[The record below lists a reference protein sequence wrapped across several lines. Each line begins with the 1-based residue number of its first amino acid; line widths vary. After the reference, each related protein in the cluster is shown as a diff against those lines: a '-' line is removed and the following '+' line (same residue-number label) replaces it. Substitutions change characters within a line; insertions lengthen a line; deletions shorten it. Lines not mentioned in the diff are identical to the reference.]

1 MESSVSNSQEKEN
14 SYNLRGGQEMA
25 DIAYR
30 NEGFAYGTARV
41 SWGAIWAGVFTFVAI
56 WSVFGVLGMAIFAS
70 NANPNATAPVTGQS
84 AGIAIWSIILTIIA
98 MYVAGVDTGRLAV
111 VTNRHDGLI
120 HGMIMFGLSVVA
132 AIILTAVGGALLS
145 GGTGIQ
151 STIAHNGYVLGIFA
165 DLGWSGFVALLLGWL
180 AAMGGGSQGAAR
192 RINPNA
198 GSSAR
203 DTNVRDI
210 RPAA

>member
-1 MESSVSNSQEKEN
+1 
-14 SYNLRGGQEMA
+14 MA

-30 NEGFAYGTARV
+30 NEGLVYGVARV

-56 WSVFGVLGMAIFAS
+56 WSVFGLLGMAIFAS
-70 NANPNATAPVTGQS
+70 NANPGATAPVTGQS
-84 AGIAIWSIILTIIA
+84 AGIAVWCIILTIIA
-98 MYVAGVDTGRLAV
+98 MYVAGLETGRLAAV
-111 VTNRHDGLI
+111 SNRHDGLI

-132 AIILTAVGGALLS
+132 AIILTVLGGPLLS
-145 GGTGIQ
+145 AGTGLKTT
-151 STIAHNGYVLGIFA
+151 SPHSGYVLGIFA

-180 AAMGGGSQGAAR
+180 AAMGGGSQGAGR
-192 RINPNA
+192 RINPNV
-198 GSSAR
+198 SSNPR

>member
-1 MESSVSNSQEKEN
+1 
-14 SYNLRGGQEMA
+14 MA

-30 NEGFAYGTARV
+30 NEAFTYSATRV
-41 SWGAIWAGVFTFVAI
+41 NWGAIWAGVFTFVAI

-84 AGIAIWSIILTIIA
+84 AGMAVWAIILTIIA
-98 MYVAGVDTGRLAV
+98 MYVAGLETGRLATV
-111 VTNRHDGLI
+111 STRHDGLI

-132 AIILTAVGGALLS
+132 AIILTVLGGALLS

-151 STIAHNGYVLGIFA
+151 TTSAHSGYVLGIFA

-180 AAMGGGSQGAAR
+180 AAMGGGSQGAGR
-192 RINPNA
+192 RINPNV
-198 GSSAR
+198 SSNPR

>member
-1 MESSVSNSQEKEN
+1 
-14 SYNLRGGQEMA
+14 MA

-30 NEGFAYGTARV
+30 NEAFTYSATRV
-41 SWGAIWAGVFTFVAI
+41 NWGAIWAGVFTFVAI

-84 AGIAIWSIILTIIA
+84 AGMAVWAIILTIIA
-98 MYVAGVDTGRLAV
+98 MYVAGLETGRLATV
-111 VTNRHDGLI
+111 STRHDGLI

-132 AIILTAVGGALLS
+132 AIILTTLGGAVLS
-145 GGTGIQ
+145 GGTGVQ
-151 STIAHNGYVLGIFA
+151 GSAHNGYILGIFA

-180 AAMGGGSQGAAR
+180 AAMGGGSQGAGR
-192 RINPNA
+192 RLT
-198 GSSAR
+198 GSSTSR

>member
-1 MESSVSNSQEKEN
+1 
-14 SYNLRGGQEMA
+14 MA

-30 NEGFAYGTARV
+30 NEGFVYGATRV
-41 SWGAIWAGVFTFVAI
+41 NWGAIWAGVFTFTAI
-56 WSVFGVLGMAIFAS
+56 WSVFGLLGLAIFAS

-84 AGIAIWSIILTIIA
+84 AGIAVWSIILTIIA
-98 MYVAGVDTGRLAV
+98 MYVAGLETGRLSGVAS
-111 VTNRHDGLI
+111 RHDGLI

-132 AIILTAVGGALLS
+132 AIVLTTLAGAVLS
-145 GGTGIQ
+145 GGSGVQ
-151 STIAHNGYVLGIFA
+151 GSAHNGYALGIFA

-180 AAMGGGSQGAAR
+180 AAMGGGSQGAGR
-192 RINPNA
+192 RITGVSN
-198 GSSAR
+198 SR

>member
-1 MESSVSNSQEKEN
+1 
-14 SYNLRGGQEMA
+14 MA

-30 NEGFAYGTARV
+30 NEGLVYGVARV

-56 WSVFGVLGMAIFAS
+56 WSVFGLLGMAIFAS
-70 NANPNATAPVTGQS
+70 NANPGATAPVTGQS
-84 AGIAIWSIILTIIA
+84 AGIAVWCIILTIIA
-98 MYVAGVDTGRLAV
+98 MYVAGLETGRLAAV
-111 VTNRHDGLI
+111 SNRHDGLI

-132 AIILTAVGGALLS
+132 AIILTVLGGALLS

-151 STIAHNGYVLGIFA
+151 TTSAHSGYVLGIFA

-180 AAMGGGSQGAAR
+180 AAMGGGSQGAGR
-192 RINPNA
+192 RINPNV
-198 GSSAR
+198 SSNPR

>member
-1 MESSVSNSQEKEN
+1 
-14 SYNLRGGQEMA
+14 MA
-25 DIAYR
+25 DLAYR
-30 NEGFAYGTARV
+30 NEGFVYGTTRV

-56 WSVFGVLGMAIFAS
+56 WSVFGLLGMAIFAS
-70 NANPNATAPVTGQS
+70 NASPGAAAPVTGQS
-84 AGIAIWSIILTIIA
+84 AGIAIWCIILTIIA
-98 MYVAGVDTGRLAV
+98 MYVAGLETGRMAA

-132 AIILTAVGGALLS
+132 AIVLTVLGGALLS

-151 STIAHNGYVLGIFA
+151 ATSAHSGYVLGIFA

-180 AAMGGGSQGAAR
+180 AAMGGGSQGAGR
-192 RINPNA
+192 RISPSA
-198 GSSAR
+198 SSNSR